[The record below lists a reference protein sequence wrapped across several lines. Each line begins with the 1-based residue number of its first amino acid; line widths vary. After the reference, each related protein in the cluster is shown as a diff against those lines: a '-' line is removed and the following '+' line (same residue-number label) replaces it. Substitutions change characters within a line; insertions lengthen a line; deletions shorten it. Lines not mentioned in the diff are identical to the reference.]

1 MLIDTHAHLEMP
13 EYDQDRKDVI
23 KKAHD
28 SGIDYILTVG
38 IDIEACQQAISL
50 AEEFEFIYAV
60 VGVHPHNAKDIDG
73 GTYDVLRKLTQ
84 HEKVCALG
92 EIGLDFFR
100 NLSPQDVQTKRFKE
114 LIALA
119 RELKIPIVV
128 HDRDAHK
135 ETLAI
140 LKEEKACEVGG
151 VIHCFSGD
159 YAMASQ
165 CLDMGFYISLPGT
178 ITFRKATSLQGLVR
192 KIPLERIL
200 VETDAP
206 FLTPVPFRGKRNEP
220 SYVSYVAAKIAQIK
234 NLDFAEVA
242 AVTSQNARTLFHL
255 PD

>member
-13 EYDQDRKDVI
+13 EYNQDRKDVI
-23 KKAHD
+23 KKAND
-28 SGIDYILTVG
+28 SGIDYILTIG
-38 IDIEACQQAISL
+38 IDIKACHQAISL

-73 GTYDVLRKLTQ
+73 GTYDILRELTQ
-84 HEKVCALG
+84 HKKVCALG

-100 NLSPQDVQTKRFKE
+100 NLSPQDVQTKRFRE

-119 RELKIPIVV
+119 RELKLPIVV

-140 LKEEKACEVGG
+140 LKEEKAFEVGG

-159 YAMASQ
+159 YEMAAK
-165 CLDMGFYISLPGT
+165 CLDMGFCISIPGT
-178 ITFRKATSLQGLVR
+178 ITFRKAASLQELVR
-192 KIPLERIL
+192 RISLERIL

-220 SYVSYVAAKIAQIK
+220 SYVSYVAKKIAQVK

-242 AVTSQNARTLFHL
+242 AVTSQNAKTLFHIS
-255 PD
+255 D

>member
-1 MLIDTHAHLEMP
+1 MLIDSHAHLEMS
-13 EYDQDRKDVI
+13 EYDHDRKDVI
-23 KKAHD
+23 KRAQD
-28 SGIDYILTVG
+28 SGIDYILTIG
-38 IDIEACQQAISL
+38 IDIEACHQAISL

-73 GTYDVLRKLTQ
+73 GTYDILRKLTQ

-100 NLSPQDVQTKRFKE
+100 NLSPQDVQTMRFRE

-119 RELKIPIVV
+119 RELKLPIVV

-135 ETLAI
+135 EILAI
-140 LKEEKACEVGG
+140 LKEEKASEVGG

-159 YAMASQ
+159 YEMATK
-165 CLDMGFYISLPGT
+165 CLDMGFYISIPGT
-178 ITFRKATSLQGLVR
+178 ITFRKAASLQEIVGRV
-192 KIPLERIL
+192 PLERIL

-220 SYVSYVAAKIAQIK
+220 SYVSYVADKIAQIK

-255 PD
+255 P

>member
-128 HDRDAHK
+128 HDRDAH
-135 ETLAI
+135 TRHL
-140 LKEEKACEVGG
+140 
-151 VIHCFSGD
+151 
-159 YAMASQ
+159 
-165 CLDMGFYISLPGT
+165 
-178 ITFRKATSLQGLVR
+178 
-192 KIPLERIL
+192 
-200 VETDAP
+200 
-206 FLTPVPFRGKRNEP
+206 
-220 SYVSYVAAKIAQIK
+220 
-234 NLDFAEVA
+234 
-242 AVTSQNARTLFHL
+242 LF
-255 PD
+255 